1 MTRARIEEAVK
12 EAKRFIARADNLRNK
27 LLKDANSRGLHDDLW
42 GSPETAA
49 VKRASL
55 DLTRALAAMRRSSSF
70 EERNVR
76 TIRPQ

>member
-27 LLKDANSRGLHDDLW
+27 LLKEDNRSGLDDHLW

-55 DLTRALAAMRRSSSF
+55 DLTRALAAMRRPFAF